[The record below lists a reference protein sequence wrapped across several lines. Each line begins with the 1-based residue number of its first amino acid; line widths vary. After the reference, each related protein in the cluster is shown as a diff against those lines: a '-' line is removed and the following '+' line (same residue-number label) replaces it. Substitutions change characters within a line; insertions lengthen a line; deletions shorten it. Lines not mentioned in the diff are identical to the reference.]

1 MSRNVIARPNLDFK
15 KPTAAPVGTESAIWA
30 EDPRNPY
37 TYALKITADINI
49 PIVNLLGS
57 APTDA
62 LYLIRDVIDKILS
75 EREDA
80 RK

>member
-1 MSRNVIARPNLDFK
+1 MSRDIIARPNFDFK
-15 KPTAAPVGTESAIWA
+15 RPSATPIGTESAIWA

-49 PIVNLLGS
+49 PIAQLLSS
-57 APTDA
+57 APTEA